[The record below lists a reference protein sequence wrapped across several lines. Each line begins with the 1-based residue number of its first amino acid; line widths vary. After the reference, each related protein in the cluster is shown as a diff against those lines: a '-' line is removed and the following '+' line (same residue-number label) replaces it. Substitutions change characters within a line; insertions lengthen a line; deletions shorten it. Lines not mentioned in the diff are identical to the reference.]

1 MRSIFAMMITGVVIG
16 FTGALISACSILS
29 NRHDSLE
36 SLSPRQEKST
46 PYQITQLGFGRSA
59 TYGVCI
65 EPACPKRTPKT
76 FIKDTVNQVSIAPT
90 DIPTSVIT
98 PSTSP
103 TTIVKSE
110 NPLSIESQSSKTKS
124 HNEQINLRFSLGN
137 AHLTVEA
144 RNEIDRALPWA
155 RHANRIVING
165 RTDNVGLQ
173 AENDKLAL
181 ARAIATRN
189 YIRAQIPD
197 VNNIIEIKS
206 KGLCCFI
213 ADNNTPHGRAANR
226 RVEVIFNLRS

>member
-1 MRSIFAMMITGVVIG
+1 M
-16 FTGALISACSILS
+16 ISACSALS

-36 SLSPRQEKST
+36 SLSPHQNKSASN
-46 PYQITQLGFGRSA
+46 QISQLGFGRSA
-59 TYGVCI
+59 TFGVCV
-65 EPACPKRTPKT
+65 EPDCPKRTPKT
-76 FIKDTVNQVSIAPT
+76 SIGDTVRQVSIAPT
-90 DIPTSVIT
+90 DMPTSVIT
-98 PSTSP
+98 PSASH

-110 NPLSIESQSSKTKS
+110 NQVSIEPEQSKTKS
-124 HNEQINLRFSLGN
+124 HSEQINLRFSLGN
-137 AHLTVEA
+137 AHLSLEA
-144 RNEIDRALPWA
+144 RNEINKALPWA
-155 RHANRIVING
+155 RHANRIVISG
-165 RTDNVGLQ
+165 RTDNIGLQ

-213 ADNNTPHGRAANR
+213 ANNNTPHGRAANR